1 MFPYPLEE
9 TRGSNKT
16 THDVRGKQVKF
27 PSPTEVNGVSNPS
40 GSLNM
45 SSGRMCFRT
54 LSRRLGFL
62 TNENLD
68 LIVGTHGFRTLSRR
82 LGVLTEKSITKGY
95 QLYVSVPYRGEWGV
109 LRNSDTYKIFL
120 KTMFPPPPE
129 VTGVSNEFAAIVTT
143 EGVVFPSPLE
153 VNEGF

>member
-1 MFPYPLEE
+1 MIGGYYSRKRE
-9 TRGSNKT
+9 SNYGQT
-16 THDVRGKQVKF
+16 
-27 PSPTEVNGVSNPS
+27 
-40 GSLNM
+40 
-45 SSGRMCFRT
+45 
-54 LSRRLGFL
+54 
-62 TNENLD
+62 
-68 LIVGTHGFRTLSRR
+68 
-82 LGVLTEKSITKGY
+82 
-95 QLYVSVPYRGEWGV
+95 YVSVPYRGEWGV

>member
-1 MFPYPLEE
+1 MKHL
-9 TRGSNKT
+9 
-16 THDVRGKQVKF
+16 KF
-27 PSPTEVNGVSNPS
+27 PSPPEETGGSNPS

-68 LIVGTHGFRTLSRR
+68 LIVGTHGFRPLSRR

-120 KTMFPPPPE
+120 KTMFP
-129 VTGVSNEFAAIVTT
+129 
-143 EGVVFPSPLE
+143 SPLE
-153 VNEGF
+153 VIGGSYMQKTTQVALLHHVSVPFRGNWGFLLTDSAMLFGFLLSFRPLPR